1 MPAKQA
7 PLPVLVVG
15 NGPVGLL
22 TALALAK
29 QDGECGDIPRTCCG
43 SVGAQDV
50 LDTTVTSPSPR
61 RQRMAMRKGRC

>member
-7 PLPVLVVG
+7 PLPVLIVG

-29 QDGECGDIPRTCCG
+29 QDGE
-43 SVGAQDV
+43 
-50 LDTTVTSPSPR
+50 
-61 RQRMAMRKGRC
+61 